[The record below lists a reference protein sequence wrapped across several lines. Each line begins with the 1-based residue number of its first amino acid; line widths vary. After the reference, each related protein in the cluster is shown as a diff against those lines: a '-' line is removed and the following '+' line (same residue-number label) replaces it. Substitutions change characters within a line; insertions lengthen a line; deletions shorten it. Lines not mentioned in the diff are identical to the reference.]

1 MRAGWLA
8 KDQIEE
14 GELGIKKTCNHV
26 NRLLIFKLISIC
38 WGNTG

>member
-14 GELGIKKTCNHV
+14 GELGIKKTCNYV
-26 NRLLIFKLISIC
+26 NRLLTYTF
-38 WGNTG
+38 

>member
-26 NRLLIFKLISIC
+26 NRLLTYTF
-38 WGNTG
+38 